1 MVEAGKHGITG
12 VVVVD
17 TAVDKEEVQPT
28 AVGQGVGP
36 MISTG

>member
-1 MVEAGKHGITG
+1 MVEVGKRGTMVG
-12 VVVVD
+12 VVVD
-17 TAVDKEEVQPT
+17 TVVDKEEVQPT